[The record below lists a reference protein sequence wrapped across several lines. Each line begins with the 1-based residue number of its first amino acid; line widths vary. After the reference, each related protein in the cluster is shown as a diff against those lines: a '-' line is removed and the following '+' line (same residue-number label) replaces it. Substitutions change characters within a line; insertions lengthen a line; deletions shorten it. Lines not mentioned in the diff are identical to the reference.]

1 MNAPC
6 KNCPDRRPHC
16 HSCCDKYIEYVKFR
30 EDVRKRKHSEHDA
43 DAITIETALRIRKFC
58 FNRRRK

>member
-43 DAITIETALRIRKFC
+43 DAIAIETALRIRKLRFD
-58 FNRRRK
+58 RRRK

>member
-6 KNCPDRRPHC
+6 KKCPDRCPHC

-30 EDVRKRKHSEHDA
+30 EDVRKRKYSEHDA
-43 DAITIETALRIRKFC
+43 DAIAIETVLRIRKFR
-58 FNRRRK
+58 FDRRRK

>member
-30 EDVRKRKHSEHDA
+30 EDVRKRKRLEYDA
-43 DAITIETALRIRKFC
+43 DAIAIETVLRIRKFR

>member
-30 EDVRKRKHSEHDA
+30 EDVRKRKYSENDA
-43 DAITIETALRIRKFC
+43 DAIAIEMALRIRKFR
-58 FNRRRK
+58 FDRRRK

>member
-16 HSCCDKYIEYVKFR
+16 HSRCDKYIEYVKFR

-43 DAITIETALRIRKFC
+43 DAIAIETALRIRKFR
-58 FNRRRK
+58 FDRRRK

>member
-16 HSCCDKYIEYVKFR
+16 HSCCDKYIEYVKVR

-43 DAITIETALRIRKFC
+43 DAIAIEAALRSRKFR
-58 FNRRRK
+58 FDRRRK

>member
-6 KNCPDRRPHC
+6 KNCPDRRSHC

-43 DAITIETALRIRKFC
+43 DAIAIETALRIRKFR
-58 FNRRRK
+58 FDRRRK